1 LLAYNTVNVYSIY
14 VDKIKEDEM
23 TRAMRVVEWT
33 SQSGAAVRAEIV
45 AERGYRDVTNRI
57 NADGDIV
64 MVTKR
69 EVIDTTEITMYVNGK
84 CYGVAEDATS
94 YYHRDQIDA
103 PASVKSAQLVL
114 KCGDTVI
121 TIQEPNAE
129 QVLKAKA
136 EVIAEAEADQDW
148 AVIVAE
154 RTRKNAEDREYED
167 HVRKVESMMTL
178 NGHTY

>member
-1 LLAYNTVNVYSIY
+1 
-14 VDKIKEDEM
+14 M
-23 TRAMRVVEWT
+23 TRAMRLVEWT
-33 SQSGAAVRAEIV
+33 SQSGSMVRAEIV

-64 MVTKR
+64 MVSKR
-69 EVIDTTEITMYVNGK
+69 ESVEITEITMYVNGK

-94 YYHRDQIDA
+94 YYHRSQVTA
-103 PASVKSAQLVL
+103 PASVKVAPLVL

-121 TIQEPNAE
+121 AIQQVNAE

-136 EVIAEAEADQDW
+136 EVVAEAEADQDW
-148 AVIVAE
+148 AGIVAE
-154 RTRKNAEDREYED
+154 QARKDAEDREYED